1 MQLLLRN
8 QPLQLSLQPQRL
20 LQHLSRRLRRSLYIN
35 QWIRRSVDKLTAS
48 SSSATSRTSKG
59 SRVSKLLLPWRS

>member
-8 QPLQLSLQPQRL
+8 QPLQLSLHPQRL

-35 QWIRRSVDKLTAS
+35 QWIRRSVDKLTVS
-48 SSSATSRTSKG
+48 SS
-59 SRVSKLLLPWRS
+59 